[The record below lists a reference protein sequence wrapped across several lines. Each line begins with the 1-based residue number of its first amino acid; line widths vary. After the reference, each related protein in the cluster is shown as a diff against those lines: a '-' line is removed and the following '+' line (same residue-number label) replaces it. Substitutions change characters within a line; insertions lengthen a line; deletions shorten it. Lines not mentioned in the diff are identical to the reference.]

1 MNLPDLIETY
11 GYAAVFLGAVLEG
24 ETVLLLAGF
33 AAHRGYL
40 SLPAVMMAAF
50 LGGVAGDQLFF
61 HLGRHFGP
69 RLPERFPRLR
79 SRLERVNALLRRHAI
94 PLVLGMR
101 FLYGLRTAGPTAVG
115 MSGFSPWRFLMLNL
129 VGALVWATVISGAGY
144 LFGQALEWLS
154 ADLRR
159 YEIDAAAGLALV
171 GLIALWLQKRREIAR
186 NKTLR

>member
-11 GYAAVFLGAVLEG
+11 GYAAVFLGALVEG

-40 SLPAVMMAAF
+40 SLPGVMMAAF

-79 SRLERVNALLRRHAI
+79 SRLEQVNARLRRHAI

-101 FLYGLRTAGPTAVG
+101 FLYGLRTAGPAAVG
-115 MSGFSPWRFLMLNL
+115 MSGFSPWRFLALNL
-129 VGALVWATVISGAGY
+129 VGALAWAAAITGTGY
-144 LFGQALEWLS
+144 LFGRTLEWLS
-154 ADLRR
+154 ADLRH
-159 YEIDAAAGLALV
+159 YEIDAAAGLALA
-171 GLIALWLQKRREIAR
+171 GLIALWLRRRREIAR
-186 NKTLR
+186 RKALR